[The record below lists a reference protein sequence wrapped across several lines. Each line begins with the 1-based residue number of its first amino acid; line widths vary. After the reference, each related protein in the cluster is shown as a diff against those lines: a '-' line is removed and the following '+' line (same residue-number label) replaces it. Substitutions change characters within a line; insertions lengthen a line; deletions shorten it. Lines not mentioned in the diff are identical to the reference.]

1 MMYKSLDGEGSV
13 ITIDKNALVGK
24 DRTVT
29 RGG

>member
-13 ITIDKNALVGK
+13 MTIDENALIGK
-24 DRTVT
+24 DRTVM